1 MCLQI
6 KMRIVKWM
14 LRIMRKL
21 KTMKRIENLQFLTKT
36 HLKQKKDMMKRME
49 ITQILIQILMKNHL
63 KK

>member
-1 MCLQI
+1 
-6 KMRIVKWM
+6 MRIVKWM